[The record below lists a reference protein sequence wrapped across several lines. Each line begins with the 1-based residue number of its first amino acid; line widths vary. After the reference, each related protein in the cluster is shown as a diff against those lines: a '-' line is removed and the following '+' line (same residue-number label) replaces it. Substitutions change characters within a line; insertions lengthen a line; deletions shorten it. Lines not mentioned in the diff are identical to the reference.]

1 MRGRA
6 VWAEGIEYSEKS
18 DVFSG
23 LMGSNA
29 EEADCAWIPT
39 SLLDLSGVLEF
50 YLPCRGPFLPS
61 ALRGE

>member
-6 VWAEGIEYSEKS
+6 VWAEGIEYSVKS

-23 LMGSNA
+23 LVGSKA
-29 EEADCAWIPT
+29 EEADCAWIPK

-50 YLPCRGPFLPS
+50 YLLFRLPFLPS
-61 ALRGE
+61 ALQGE